1 MFLGSIVLFV
11 YLAVL
16 IIVPILVGVYVF
28 RDASRRGMNAALW
41 TLIAVLVPILV
52 GFIIYLLVRSSYPDL
67 KCPQCGTPVRESY
80 VSCPQCGARLKASC
94 PSCSAPVEPD
104 WKVCP
109 RCTSPLSQEP
119 SNIQTPIRKKDRGL
133 GVVLAVV
140 VIVPLAVLLIA
151 ILFFTALTA
160 KSSGGTGV
168 AFIST
173 DEYLAMAN
181 NQKINQWLEGCGDD
195 PATAYILRHVVSSE
209 TENDSNSLEYLIY
222 MPGLPQDSPVEITP
236 MSNFLGRH
244 TLRLT
249 FEADGINPGSTVA
262 LVTCSGDGNQELDIY
277 FEPNQKLNCEITS
290 VDYSLGFSEYTN

>member
-1 MFLGSIVLFV
+1 MFVASIVSFV

-16 IIVPILVGVYVF
+16 IVVPILVGVYVF

-52 GFIIYLLVRSSYPDL
+52 GFIIYLLVRGNYPDL

-80 VSCPQCGARLKASC
+80 MSCPQCGTRLKASC

-109 RCTSPLSQEP
+109 RCASPLSQDL
-119 SNIQTPIRKKDRGL
+119 SNIQTPVRKKDRGL

-140 VIVPLAVLLIA
+140 ILVPLALL
-151 ILFFTALTA
+151 LFSLFSFTALA
-160 KSSGGTGV
+160 PSSGGGSVTTLFV
-168 AFIST
+168 
-173 DEYLAMAN
+173 DEYLAMTDNPEIKA
-181 NQKINQWLEGCGDD
+181 WLESCGNDD
-195 PATAYILRHVVSSE
+195 NTAYVLRHQISD
-209 TENDSNSLEYLIY
+209 TDLEYLIY

-236 MSNFLGRH
+236 MSNLLKRH

-262 LVTCSGDGNQELDIY
+262 LVSCSGDTNQELEIY
-277 FEPNQKLNCEITS
+277 FEPNRKVNCEITS
-290 VDYSLGFSEYTN
+290 VDYPLHPSEYSE

>member
-1 MFLGSIVLFV
+1 MFVASIVSFV

-52 GFIIYLLVRSSYPDL
+52 GFIIYLLVRGNYPDL

-109 RCTSPLSQEP
+109 RCASPLSQDL
-119 SNIQTPIRKKDRGL
+119 SNIQTPVRKKDRGL

-140 VIVPLAVLLIA
+140 ILVPLALL
-151 ILFFTALTA
+151 LFSLFSFTSLAP
-160 KSSGGTGV
+160 SSGGGGV
-168 AFIST
+168 TTLFV
-173 DEYLAMAN
+173 DEYLAMTDN
-181 NQKINQWLEGCGDD
+181 PEIKQWLEGCGDD
-195 PATAYILRHVVSSE
+195 DNTAYVLRHQIS
-209 TENDSNSLEYLIY
+209 DSDLEYLIY

-236 MSNFLGRH
+236 MSNLLGRH

-262 LVTCSGDGNQELDIY
+262 LVSCSGDTNQELEIY
-277 FEPNQKLNCEITS
+277 FEPNRKLNCEITS
-290 VDYSLGFSEYTN
+290 VDYPLHPSEYSE

>member
-1 MFLGSIVLFV
+1 MFVASIVSFV
-11 YLAVL
+11 YLSVL
-16 IIVPILVGVYVF
+16 IVVPILVGVYVF

-52 GFIIYLLVRSSYPDL
+52 GFIIYLLVRGNYPDL

-109 RCTSPLSQEP
+109 RCASPLSQDS
-119 SNIQTPIRKKDRGL
+119 SNIQTPVRKKDRGL

-140 VIVPLAVLLIA
+140 IIVPLALL
-151 ILFFTALTA
+151 LFSLFSFTALTP
-160 KSSGGTGV
+160 SSGGGSVTTLFV
-168 AFIST
+168 
-173 DEYLAMAN
+173 DEYLAMTDNPEIKA
-181 NQKINQWLEGCGDD
+181 WLESCGDD
-195 PATAYILRHVVSSE
+195 DNTAYVLRHQISD
-209 TENDSNSLEYLIY
+209 TDLEYLIY

-236 MSNFLGRH
+236 MSNLLKRH

-262 LVTCSGDGNQELDIY
+262 LVTCSGDTNQELEIY
-277 FEPNQKLNCEITS
+277 FEPNQKVNCEITS
-290 VDYSLGFSEYTN
+290 VDYPLHPSEYSE

>member
-1 MFLGSIVLFV
+1 MFVGSIVLFV

-94 PSCSAPVEPD
+94 PNCSAPVEPD

-109 RCTSPLSQEP
+109 RCTSPLSQET
-119 SNIQTPIRKKDRGL
+119 SNIQTPVRKKDRWL
-133 GVVLAVV
+133 WVVLAVV
-140 VIVPLAVLLIA
+140 VIVPLAVLLFA
-151 ILFFTALTA
+151 LFSLTSLA
-160 KSSGGTGV
+160 PSSGGGGV
-168 AFIST
+168 TSLPT
-173 DEYLAMAN
+173 EEYLAMTD
-181 NQKINQWLEGCGDD
+181 NQEIKAWLESCGDD
-195 PATAYILRHVVSSE
+195 DNTAYVLRHQIS
-209 TENDSNSLEYLIY
+209 DADLEYLIY

-236 MSNFLGRH
+236 MSNLLGRH

-262 LVTCSGDGNQELDIY
+262 LVTCSGDTNQELEIY
-277 FEPNQKLNCEITS
+277 FEPNQKVNCEITS
-290 VDYSLGFSEYTN
+290 VDYPLHPSEYSE

>member
-1 MFLGSIVLFV
+1 MFVASIVSFV

-16 IIVPILVGVYVF
+16 IVVPILVGVYVF

-52 GFIIYLLVRSSYPDL
+52 GFIIYLLVRGNYPDL

-109 RCTSPLSQEP
+109 RCASPLSQDS
-119 SNIQTPIRKKDRGL
+119 SNIQTPVRKKDRGL

-140 VIVPLAVLLIA
+140 ILVPLALL
-151 ILFFTALTA
+151 LFSLFSFTALA
-160 KSSGGTGV
+160 PSSGGGGV
-168 AFIST
+168 TTLFV
-173 DEYLAMAN
+173 DEYLAMTDNPEIKA
-181 NQKINQWLEGCGDD
+181 WLENCGDD
-195 PATAYILRHVVSSE
+195 DNTAYVLRHQISD
-209 TENDSNSLEYLIY
+209 TDLEYLIY

-236 MSNFLGRH
+236 MSNLLGRH

-262 LVTCSGDGNQELDIY
+262 LVTCSGDTNQELEIY
-277 FEPNQKLNCEITS
+277 FEPNRKVNCEITS
-290 VDYSLGFSEYTN
+290 VDYPLHPSEYSE

>member
-1 MFLGSIVLFV
+1 MFVASIVSFV

-16 IIVPILVGVYVF
+16 IVVPILVGVYVF

-52 GFIIYLLVRSSYPDL
+52 GFIIYLLVRGNYPDL

-109 RCTSPLSQEP
+109 RCASPLSQDL
-119 SNIQTPIRKKDRGL
+119 SNIQTPVRKKDRGL

-140 VIVPLAVLLIA
+140 ILVPLALL
-151 ILFFTALTA
+151 LFSLFSFTALA
-160 KSSGGTGV
+160 PSSGGGSVTTLFV
-168 AFIST
+168 
-173 DEYLAMAN
+173 DEYLAMTDNPEIKA
-181 NQKINQWLEGCGDD
+181 WLESCGNDD
-195 PATAYILRHVVSSE
+195 NTAYVLRHQISD
-209 TENDSNSLEYLIY
+209 TDLEYLIY

-236 MSNFLGRH
+236 MSNLLKRH

-262 LVTCSGDGNQELDIY
+262 LVSCSGDTNQELEIY
-277 FEPNQKLNCEITS
+277 FEPNRKVNCEITS
-290 VDYSLGFSEYTN
+290 VDYPLHPSEL

>member
-1 MFLGSIVLFV
+1 MFVASIVSFV

-16 IIVPILVGVYVF
+16 IVVPILVGVYVF

-52 GFIIYLLVRSSYPDL
+52 GFIIYLLVRGNYPDL
-67 KCPQCGTPVRESY
+67 KCPQCGTQVRESY

-94 PSCSAPVEPD
+94 PNCSAPVEPD

-109 RCTSPLSQEP
+109 RCASPLSQDS
-119 SNIQTPIRKKDRGL
+119 SNIQTPVRKKDRGL

-140 VIVPLAVLLIA
+140 ILVPLALL
-151 ILFFTALTA
+151 LFSLFSFTALA
-160 KSSGGTGV
+160 PSSGGGSVTTLFV
-168 AFIST
+168 
-173 DEYLAMAN
+173 DEYLAMTDNPEIKA
-181 NQKINQWLEGCGDD
+181 WLESCGNDD
-195 PATAYILRHVVSSE
+195 NTAYVLRHQISD
-209 TENDSNSLEYLIY
+209 TDLEYLIY

-236 MSNFLGRH
+236 MSNLLKRH

-262 LVTCSGDGNQELDIY
+262 LVTCSGDTNQELEIY
-277 FEPNQKLNCEITS
+277 FEPNRKVNCEITS
-290 VDYSLGFSEYTN
+290 VDYPLHPSEYSK

>member
-1 MFLGSIVLFV
+1 MFVASIVTFV
-11 YLAVL
+11 YLAIL
-16 IIVPILVGVYVF
+16 IVVPILVGVYVF

-52 GFIIYLLVRSSYPDL
+52 GFIIYLLVRGNYPDL

-109 RCTSPLSQEP
+109 RCASPLSQDS
-119 SNIQTPIRKKDRGL
+119 SNIQTPVRKKDRGL

-140 VIVPLAVLLIA
+140 ILVPLALL
-151 ILFFTALTA
+151 LFSLFSFTALA
-160 KSSGGTGV
+160 PSSGGGGV
-168 AFIST
+168 TTLFV
-173 DEYLAMAN
+173 DEYLAMTDN
-181 NQKINQWLEGCGDD
+181 PEIKQWLEGCGDD
-195 PATAYILRHVVSSE
+195 DNTAYVLRHQISD
-209 TENDSNSLEYLIY
+209 TDLEYLIY

-236 MSNFLGRH
+236 MSNLLKRH

-262 LVTCSGDGNQELDIY
+262 LVTCSGDTNQELEIY
-277 FEPNQKLNCEITS
+277 FEPNREVNCEITS
-290 VDYSLGFSEYTN
+290 VDYPLHPSEYSE

>member
-1 MFLGSIVLFV
+1 MFVGSIVLFV

-109 RCTSPLSQEP
+109 RCTSPLSQET
-119 SNIQTPIRKKDRGL
+119 SNIQTPVRKKDRGL
-133 GVVLAVV
+133 WVVLAVV
-140 VIVPLAVLLIA
+140 ILVPLAVLLFA
-151 ILFFTALTA
+151 LFSLTSLA
-160 KSSGGTGV
+160 PSSGGGGV
-168 AFIST
+168 TSLPT
-173 DEYLAMAN
+173 DEYLAMTD
-181 NQKINQWLEGCGDD
+181 NQEIKQWLENCGDD
-195 PATAYILRHVVSSE
+195 PATAYILRHEISAE
-209 TENDSNSLEYLIY
+209 AEDDTNMQYLIY
-222 MPGLPQDSPVEITP
+222 IPALPQDSNVDIDSIPHL
-236 MSNFLGRH
+236 LGQDS
-244 TLRLT
+244 LRLT
-249 FEADGINPGSTVA
+249 FEPDGINQGSTLV
-262 LVTCSGDGNQELDIY
+262 LVTCSGDANQRW
-277 FEPNQKLNCEITS
+277 KS
-290 VDYSLGFSEYTN
+290 VWKAAGI

>member
-1 MFLGSIVLFV
+1 MFVGSIVLFV

-94 PSCSAPVEPD
+94 PNCSAPVEPD

-109 RCTSPLSQEP
+109 RCTSPLSQET
-119 SNIQTPIRKKDRGL
+119 SNIQTPVRKKDRGL
-133 GVVLAVV
+133 WVVLAVV
-140 VIVPLAVLLIA
+140 VIVPLAVLLFA
-151 ILFFTALTA
+151 LFSFTSLAP
-160 KSSGGTGV
+160 SSGGGGV
-168 AFIST
+168 PSLPT
-173 DEYLAMAN
+173 DEYLAMTD
-181 NQKINQWLEGCGDD
+181 NQEIKQWLENCGDD
-195 PATAYILRHVVSSE
+195 PNTAYVLRHVVSSE

-262 LVTCSGDGNQELDIY
+262 LVTYSGDGNQELDIY

>member
-1 MFLGSIVLFV
+1 MFVGSIVLFV

-94 PSCSAPVEPD
+94 PNCSAPVEPD

-109 RCTSPLSQEP
+109 RCTSPLSQET
-119 SNIQTPIRKKDRGL
+119 SNIQTPVRKKDRGL
-133 GVVLAVV
+133 WVVLAVV
-140 VIVPLAVLLIA
+140 VIVPLAVLLFA
-151 ILFFTALTA
+151 LFSLTSLA
-160 KSSGGTGV
+160 PSSGGGGV
-168 AFIST
+168 TSLPT
-173 DEYLAMAN
+173 EEYLAMTD
-181 NQKINQWLEGCGDD
+181 NQEIKQWLKNCGDD
-195 PATAYILRHVVSSE
+195 PNTAYVLRHVVSSE

-249 FEADGINPGSTVA
+249 FESDGINPGSTVA

>member
-1 MFLGSIVLFV
+1 MFVASIVTFV
-11 YLAVL
+11 YLAIL
-16 IIVPILVGVYVF
+16 IVVPILVGVYVF

-52 GFIIYLLVRSSYPDL
+52 GFIIYLLVRGNYPDL

-109 RCTSPLSQEP
+109 RCASPLSQDS
-119 SNIQTPIRKKDRGL
+119 SNIQTPVRKKDRGL

-140 VIVPLAVLLIA
+140 ILVPLALL
-151 ILFFTALTA
+151 LFSLFSFTALA
-160 KSSGGTGV
+160 PSSGGGSVTTLFV
-168 AFIST
+168 
-173 DEYLAMAN
+173 DEYLAMTDNPEIKA
-181 NQKINQWLEGCGDD
+181 WLENCGDD
-195 PATAYILRHVVSSE
+195 DNTAYVLRHQISD
-209 TENDSNSLEYLIY
+209 TDLEYLIY

-236 MSNFLGRH
+236 MSNLLGRH

-262 LVTCSGDGNQELDIY
+262 LVTCSGDTNQELEIY
-277 FEPNQKLNCEITS
+277 FEPNRKVNCEITS
-290 VDYSLGFSEYTN
+290 VDYPLHPSEYSE

>member
-1 MFLGSIVLFV
+1 MFVASIVSFV

-16 IIVPILVGVYVF
+16 IVVPILVGVYVF

-52 GFIIYLLVRSSYPDL
+52 GFIIYLLVRGNYPDL

-94 PSCSAPVEPD
+94 PNCSAPVEPD
-104 WKVCP
+104 WNVCP
-109 RCTSPLSQEP
+109 RCASPLSQDL

-140 VIVPLAVLLIA
+140 ILVPLALL
-151 ILFFTALTA
+151 LFSLFSFTALA
-160 KSSGGTGV
+160 PSSGGAGV
-168 AFIST
+168 ST
-173 DEYLAMAN
+173 LFADEYLAMTN
-181 NQKINQWLEGCGDD
+181 NPEIKAWMESCGSDFN
-195 PATAYILRHVVSSE
+195 TAYVLRHQISD
-209 TENDSNSLEYLIY
+209 TDLEYLIY

-236 MSNFLGRH
+236 MSNLLGRH

-262 LVTCSGDGNQELDIY
+262 LVTCSGDTNQELEIY
-277 FEPNQKLNCEITS
+277 FEPNRKVNCEITS
-290 VDYSLGFSEYTN
+290 VDYPLHPTE

>member
-1 MFLGSIVLFV
+1 MFVASIVSFV

-16 IIVPILVGVYVF
+16 IVVPILVGVYVF

-52 GFIIYLLVRSSYPDL
+52 GFIIYLLVRGNYPDL

-94 PSCSAPVEPD
+94 PNCSAPVEPD

-109 RCTSPLSQEP
+109 RCASPLPHDS
-119 SNIQTPIRKKDRGL
+119 SNIQTPVRKKDRGL

-140 VIVPLAVLLIA
+140 IIVPLALL
-151 ILFFTALTA
+151 LFSLFSFTALA
-160 KSSGGTGV
+160 PSSGGGSVTTLFV
-168 AFIST
+168 
-173 DEYLAMAN
+173 DEYLSMTDNPEIKA
-181 NQKINQWLEGCGDD
+181 WLENCGDD
-195 PATAYILRHVVSSE
+195 DNTAYVLRHQISD
-209 TENDSNSLEYLIY
+209 TDLEYLIY
-222 MPGLPQDSPVEITP
+222 MPGMPQDSPVEITP
-236 MSNFLGRH
+236 MSNLLKRH

-262 LVTCSGDGNQELDIY
+262 LVSCSGDTNQELEIY
-277 FEPNQKLNCEITS
+277 FEPNRKVNCEITS
-290 VDYSLGFSEYTN
+290 VDYPLHPSEYSE

>member
-1 MFLGSIVLFV
+1 MFVASIVSFV

-16 IIVPILVGVYVF
+16 IVVPILVGVYVF

-52 GFIIYLLVRSSYPDL
+52 GFIIYLLVRGNYPDL

-94 PSCSAPVEPD
+94 PNCSAPVEPD

-109 RCTSPLSQEP
+109 RCASLLSQDS
-119 SNIQTPIRKKDRGL
+119 SNIQTPVRKKDRGL

-140 VIVPLAVLLIA
+140 ILVPLALL
-151 ILFFTALTA
+151 LFSLFSFTALA
-160 KSSGGTGV
+160 PSSGGGSVTTLFV
-168 AFIST
+168 
-173 DEYLAMAN
+173 DEYLAMTDNPEIKA
-181 NQKINQWLEGCGDD
+181 WLENCGDD
-195 PATAYILRHVVSSE
+195 DNTAYVLRHQISD
-209 TENDSNSLEYLIY
+209 TDLEYLIY

-236 MSNFLGRH
+236 MSNLLKRH

-262 LVTCSGDGNQELDIY
+262 LVSCSGDTNQELEIY
-277 FEPNQKLNCEITS
+277 FEPNRKVNCEITS
-290 VDYSLGFSEYTN
+290 VDYPLHPSEYSK

>member
-109 RCTSPLSQEP
+109 RCTSPLSQET
-119 SNIQTPIRKKDRGL
+119 SNIQTPVRKKDRGL
-133 GVVLAVV
+133 WVVLAVV
-140 VIVPLAVLLIA
+140 ILVPLAVLLFA
-151 ILFFTALTA
+151 LFSLTSLA
-160 KSSGGTGV
+160 PSSGGGGV
-168 AFIST
+168 TSLPT
-173 DEYLAMAN
+173 DEYLAMTD
-181 NQKINQWLEGCGDD
+181 NQEIKQWLENCGDD
-195 PATAYILRHVVSSE
+195 PATAYILRHEISAE
-209 TENDSNSLEYLIY
+209 AEDDTNMQYLIY
-222 MPGLPQDSPVEITP
+222 IPALPQDSNVDIDSIPHL
-236 MSNFLGRH
+236 LGQDS
-244 TLRLT
+244 LRLT
-249 FEADGINPGSTVA
+249 FEPDGINQGSTVA

>member
-1 MFLGSIVLFV
+1 MFVGSIVLFV

-109 RCTSPLSQEP
+109 RCTSPLSQET
-119 SNIQTPIRKKDRGL
+119 SNIQTPVRKKDRGL
-133 GVVLAVV
+133 WVVLAVV
-140 VIVPLAVLLIA
+140 ILVPLAVLLFA
-151 ILFFTALTA
+151 LFSLTSLA
-160 KSSGGTGV
+160 PSSGGGGV
-168 AFIST
+168 TSLPT
-173 DEYLAMAN
+173 DEYLAMTD
-181 NQKINQWLEGCGDD
+181 NQEIKQWLENCGDD
-195 PATAYILRHVVSSE
+195 PATAYILRHEISAE
-209 TENDSNSLEYLIY
+209 AEDDTNMQYLIY
-222 MPGLPQDSPVEITP
+222 IPALPQDSNVDIDSIPHL
-236 MSNFLGRH
+236 LGQDS
-244 TLRLT
+244 LRLT
-249 FEADGINPGSTVA
+249 FEPDGINQGSTLV
-262 LVTCSGDGNQELDIY
+262 LVTCSGDA
-277 FEPNQKLNCEITS
+277 NQKMEIRLEGGGNLNCEITS
-290 VDYSLGFSEYTN
+290 VDYSLGFSEYAN

>member
-1 MFLGSIVLFV
+1 MFVASIVTFV
-11 YLAVL
+11 YLAIL
-16 IIVPILVGVYVF
+16 IVVPILVGVYVF

-52 GFIIYLLVRSSYPDL
+52 GFIIYLLVRGNYPDL

-109 RCTSPLSQEP
+109 RCASPLSQDS
-119 SNIQTPIRKKDRGL
+119 SNIQTPVRKKDRGL

-140 VIVPLAVLLIA
+140 ILVPLALL
-151 ILFFTALTA
+151 LFSLFSFTALA
-160 KSSGGTGV
+160 PSSGGGGV
-168 AFIST
+168 TTLFV
-173 DEYLAMAN
+173 DEYLAMTDNPEIKA
-181 NQKINQWLEGCGDD
+181 WLENCGDD
-195 PATAYILRHVVSSE
+195 DNTAYVLRHQIS
-209 TENDSNSLEYLIY
+209 DSDQEYLIY

-236 MSNFLGRH
+236 MSNLLKRH

-262 LVTCSGDGNQELDIY
+262 LVTCSGDTNQELEIY
-277 FEPNQKLNCEITS
+277 FEPNREVNCEITS
-290 VDYSLGFSEYTN
+290 VDYPLHPSEYSE

>member
-1 MFLGSIVLFV
+1 MFVASIVSFV

-16 IIVPILVGVYVF
+16 IVVPILVGVYVF

-52 GFIIYLLVRSSYPDL
+52 GFIIYLLVRGNYPDL
-67 KCPQCGTPVRESY
+67 KCPLCGTPVRESY

-109 RCTSPLSQEP
+109 RCASPLSQDL
-119 SNIQTPIRKKDRGL
+119 SNIQTPVRKKDRGL

-140 VIVPLAVLLIA
+140 ILVPLALL
-151 ILFFTALTA
+151 LFSLFSFTALA
-160 KSSGGTGV
+160 PSSGGGSVTTLFV
-168 AFIST
+168 
-173 DEYLAMAN
+173 DEYLAMTDNPEIKA
-181 NQKINQWLEGCGDD
+181 WLESCGNDD
-195 PATAYILRHVVSSE
+195 NTAYVLRHQISD
-209 TENDSNSLEYLIY
+209 TDLEYLIY

-236 MSNFLGRH
+236 MSNLLGRH

-262 LVTCSGDGNQELDIY
+262 LVSCSGDTNQELEIY
-277 FEPNQKLNCEITS
+277 FEPNRKVNCEITS
-290 VDYSLGFSEYTN
+290 VDYPLHPSEYSK

>member
-1 MFLGSIVLFV
+1 MFVASIVSFV

-16 IIVPILVGVYVF
+16 IVVPILVGVYVF

-52 GFIIYLLVRSSYPDL
+52 GFIIYLLVRGNYPDL

-109 RCTSPLSQEP
+109 RCASPLSQDS
-119 SNIQTPIRKKDRGL
+119 SNIQTPVRKKDRGL

-140 VIVPLAVLLIA
+140 ILVPLALL
-151 ILFFTALTA
+151 LFSLFSFTSLAP
-160 KSSGGTGV
+160 SSGGGSVTTLFV
-168 AFIST
+168 
-173 DEYLAMAN
+173 DEYLSMTDNPEIKA
-181 NQKINQWLEGCGDD
+181 WLESCGDD
-195 PATAYILRHVVSSE
+195 DNTAYVLRHQISD
-209 TENDSNSLEYLIY
+209 TDLEYLIY
-222 MPGLPQDSPVEITP
+222 MPGMPQDSPVEITP
-236 MSNFLGRH
+236 MSNLLGRH

-262 LVTCSGDGNQELDIY
+262 LVSCSGDTNQELEIY
-277 FEPNQKLNCEITS
+277 FEPNRKLNCEITS
-290 VDYSLGFSEYTN
+290 VDYPLHPSEYSE

>member
-1 MFLGSIVLFV
+1 MFVASIVTFV
-11 YLAVL
+11 YLAIL
-16 IIVPILVGVYVF
+16 IVVPILVGVYVF

-52 GFIIYLLVRSSYPDL
+52 GFIIYLLVRGNYPDL

-109 RCTSPLSQEP
+109 RCASPLSQDL
-119 SNIQTPIRKKDRGL
+119 SNIQTPARKKDRGL

-140 VIVPLAVLLIA
+140 ILVPLALL
-151 ILFFTALTA
+151 LFSLFSFTALA
-160 KSSGGTGV
+160 PSSGGGGV
-168 AFIST
+168 TTLFV
-173 DEYLAMAN
+173 DEYLAMTDNPEIKA
-181 NQKINQWLEGCGDD
+181 WLENCGDD
-195 PATAYILRHVVSSE
+195 DNTAYVLRHQISD
-209 TENDSNSLEYLIY
+209 TDLEYLIY

-236 MSNFLGRH
+236 MSNLLGRH

-262 LVTCSGDGNQELDIY
+262 LVTCSGDTNQELEIY
-277 FEPNQKLNCEITS
+277 FEPNRKVNCEITS
-290 VDYSLGFSEYTN
+290 VDYPLHPSEYSE

>member
-1 MFLGSIVLFV
+1 MFVASIVSFV
-11 YLAVL
+11 YLSVL
-16 IIVPILVGVYVF
+16 IVVPILVGVYVF

-52 GFIIYLLVRSSYPDL
+52 GFIIYLLVRGNYPDL

-109 RCTSPLSQEP
+109 RCASPLSHDS
-119 SNIQTPIRKKDRGL
+119 SNIQAPVRKKDRGL

-140 VIVPLAVLLIA
+140 ILVPLALL
-151 ILFFTALTA
+151 LFSLFSFISLAP
-160 KSSGGTGV
+160 SSGGGSVTTLFV
-168 AFIST
+168 
-173 DEYLAMAN
+173 DEYLSMTDNPEIKA
-181 NQKINQWLEGCGDD
+181 WLESCGDD
-195 PATAYILRHVVSSE
+195 DNTAYVLRHQISD
-209 TENDSNSLEYLIY
+209 TDLEYLIY

-236 MSNFLGRH
+236 MSNLLKRH

-262 LVTCSGDGNQELDIY
+262 LVSCSGDTNQELEIY
-277 FEPNQKLNCEITS
+277 FEPNRKLNCEITS
-290 VDYSLGFSEYTN
+290 VDYPLHPSEYSK

>member
-1 MFLGSIVLFV
+1 MFVGSIVLFV

-109 RCTSPLSQEP
+109 RCTSPLSQET
-119 SNIQTPIRKKDRGL
+119 SNIQTPVRKKDRGL
-133 GVVLAVV
+133 WVVLAVV
-140 VIVPLAVLLIA
+140 ILVPLAVLLFA
-151 ILFFTALTA
+151 LFSLTSLA
-160 KSSGGTGV
+160 PSSGGGGV
-168 AFIST
+168 TSLPT
-173 DEYLAMAN
+173 DEYLAMTD
-181 NQKINQWLEGCGDD
+181 NQEIKQWLENCGDD
-195 PATAYILRHVVSSE
+195 PATAYILRHEISAE
-209 TENDSNSLEYLIY
+209 AEDDTNMQYLIY
-222 MPGLPQDSPVEITP
+222 IPALPQDSNVDIDSIPHL
-236 MSNFLGRH
+236 LGQDS
-244 TLRLT
+244 LRLT
-249 FEADGINPGSTVA
+249 FEPDGINQGSTLV
-262 LVTCSGDGNQELDIY
+262 LVTCSGDA
-277 FEPNQKLNCEITS
+277 NQKMEIRLEGGGNLNCEITS